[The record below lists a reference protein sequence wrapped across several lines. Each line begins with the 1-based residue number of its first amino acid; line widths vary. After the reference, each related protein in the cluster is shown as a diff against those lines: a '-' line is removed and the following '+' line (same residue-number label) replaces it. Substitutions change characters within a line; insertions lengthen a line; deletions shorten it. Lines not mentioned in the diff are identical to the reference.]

1 MKRLSTNSVLGRLL
15 FGVKK
20 NAPTILTSAGVAGV
34 ITTTILAVKA
44 TPKAIELLNEE
55 QSIRVDIAMKEAN
68 ERGEDIDEEE
78 LEDACRLDSKTYL
91 KLLWRPYLPTVI
103 SGVLTITCII
113 GSHVISEKRATV
125 LAGLV
130 SSSEALLVKYQDKVI
145 EQFGENKERALRD
158 SIAEDD
164 IRNAPPIKEH
174 IQETKYGYDRDVFKD
189 LRTGRYFWFDIERLR
204 SVENDILS
212 LLNHGERVTL
222 NEFYSMLG
230 LGDVEDGE
238 LLGWE
243 PYSNFHI
250 STTWVGW
257 DDIDPLNGLPF
268 KKSIVAI
275 TLDNRP
281 TDVYETYS

>member
-15 FGVKK
+15 FGIKK

-130 SSSEALLVKYQDKVI
+130 SSSEALLVKYQDKVV

>member
-1 MKRLSTNSVLGRLL
+1 MKRLSTNSALGRLL

-34 ITTTILAVKA
+34 ITTTILAVRA
-44 TPKAIELLNEE
+44 TPKAISLIQEEKVWRVETKREDMTREE
-55 QSIRVDIAMKEAN
+55 QA
-68 ERGEDIDEEE
+68 GEIQ
-78 LEDACRLDSKTYL
+78 LDALTYL
-91 KLLWRPYLPTVI
+91 KLLWRPYLPAVI
-103 SGVLTITCII
+103 SGGLTITCII
-113 GSHVISEKRATV
+113 ASHVISEKRATV

-145 EQFGENKERALRD
+145 EQIGENKERALRD

-204 SVENDILS
+204 TVENDILS

-222 NEFYSMLG
+222 NEFYDMLG
-230 LGDVEDGE
+230 LGGVEDGE

>member
-34 ITTTILAVKA
+34 ITTTILAVRA
-44 TPKAIELLNEE
+44 TPKAISLIQEEKVWQVETKREDMTREE
-55 QSIRVDIAMKEAN
+55 QASEI
-68 ERGEDIDEEE
+68 
-78 LEDACRLDSKTYL
+78 RLDALTYL
-91 KLLWRPYLPTVI
+91 KLLWRPYLPVVI
-103 SGVLTITCII
+103 SGGLTITCII
-113 GSHVISEKRATV
+113 GSHIISEKRATV

-130 SSSEALLVKYQDKVI
+130 SSSEALLMKYQDKVI
-145 EQFGENKERALRD
+145 EQIGENKERALRD

-204 SVENDILS
+204 TVENDILS

-222 NEFYSMLG
+222 NEFYDMLG
-230 LGDVEDGE
+230 LGGVEDGE

>member
-15 FGVKK
+15 FGIKK
-20 NAPTILTSAGVAGV
+20 NAPTILTSAGVGGV
-34 ITTTILAVKA
+34 VTTTVLAVRA
-44 TPKAIELLNEE
+44 TPKAVELINEE
-55 QSIRVDIAMKEAN
+55 QSIRVDIAMKEAYN
-68 ERGEDIDEEE
+68 NGREIDEEE
-78 LEDACRLDSKTYL
+78 LDEICRLDLKTYL
-91 KLLWRPYLPTVI
+91 KLLWRPYLPALI
-103 SGVLTITCII
+103 SGGLTITCII
-113 GSHVISEKRATV
+113 ASNVISEKRATV

-130 SSSEALLVKYQDKVI
+130 SSSEAMLVKYQDKVI

-164 IRNAPPIKEH
+164 IHNAPPIKEH

-204 SVENDILS
+204 TVENDILS

-222 NEFYSMLG
+222 NEFYDMLG
-230 LGDVEDGE
+230 LGGVEDGE

-275 TLDNRP
+275 TLDTRP

>member
-34 ITTTILAVKA
+34 ITTTILAVRA
-44 TPKAIELLNEE
+44 TPKAISLIQEEKVWQVETKREDMTREE
-55 QSIRVDIAMKEAN
+55 QASEI
-68 ERGEDIDEEE
+68 
-78 LEDACRLDSKTYL
+78 RLDALTYL
-91 KLLWRPYLPTVI
+91 KLLWRPYLPVVI
-103 SGVLTITCII
+103 SGGLTITCII

-130 SSSEALLVKYQDKVI
+130 SSSEALLMKYQDKVI
-145 EQFGENKERALRD
+145 EQIGENKERALRD

-164 IRNAPPIKEH
+164 IRNAPPIKDH

-204 SVENDILS
+204 TVENDILS

-222 NEFYSMLG
+222 NEFYDMLG
-230 LGDVEDGE
+230 LGGVEDGE

>member
-15 FGVKK
+15 FGMKK
-20 NAPTILTSAGVAGV
+20 NAPTLLTMAGVAGA
-34 ITTTILAVKA
+34 ITTTILAIRA
-44 TPKAIELLNEE
+44 TPKAIALIQEEKAWRVETKREDMTREE
-55 QSIRVDIAMKEAN
+55 QASEVQLDIR
-68 ERGEDIDEEE
+68 
-78 LEDACRLDSKTYL
+78 TYFM
-91 KLLWRPYLPTVI
+91 LLWRPYLPVVI
-103 SGVLTITCII
+103 SEAITIGCII

-204 SVENDILS
+204 TVENDILS

-222 NEFYSMLG
+222 NEFYEMLG
-230 LGDVEDGE
+230 LGAVEDGE
-238 LLGWE
+238 FLGWE

>member
-1 MKRLSTNSVLGRLL
+1 MKRLSTNSALGRLL

-34 ITTTILAVKA
+34 ITTTILAVRA
-44 TPKAIELLNEE
+44 TPKAITLIQEEKVWQVETKREDMTREE
-55 QSIRVDIAMKEAN
+55 QASEI
-68 ERGEDIDEEE
+68 
-78 LEDACRLDSKTYL
+78 RLDVLTYL
-91 KLLWRPYLPTVI
+91 KLLWRPYLPAII
-103 SGVLTITCII
+103 SGGLTITCII

-145 EQFGENKERALRD
+145 EQIGENKERALRD

-204 SVENDILS
+204 TVENDILS

-222 NEFYSMLG
+222 NEFYDMLG
-230 LGDVEDGE
+230 LGGVEDGE

>member
-1 MKRLSTNSVLGRLL
+1 MKRLSTNSVLGRLI

-20 NAPTILTSAGVAGV
+20 NAPTILTAASVAGT
-34 ITTTILAVKA
+34 ITTVILAIRA
-44 TPKAIELLNEE
+44 TPKAVTLIQEEKLWRVEEKREDMTREEQAEEIEL
-55 QSIRVDIAMKEAN
+55 
-68 ERGEDIDEEE
+68 
-78 LEDACRLDSKTYL
+78 DAKTYF
-91 KLLWRPYLPTVI
+91 KLLWRPYLPAVI
-103 SGVLTITCII
+103 SEVITVGCIV
-113 GSHVISEKRATV
+113 GSHLISEKRAAV

-130 SSSEALLVKYQDKVI
+130 SSSEALLIKYQDKVI
-145 EQFGENKERALRD
+145 EQFGENKERAIRD

-164 IRNAPPIKEH
+164 IRNAPPIKDH
-174 IQETKYGYDRDVFKD
+174 VQETKYGYDREVFKD

-222 NEFYSMLG
+222 NEFYDMLG
-230 LGDVEDGE
+230 LGSVEDGE

-250 STTWVGW
+250 TTTWVGW
-257 DDIDPLNGLPF
+257 EDVDPLNGLPF

-275 TLDNRP
+275 TLDTRP

>member
-15 FGVKK
+15 FGMKK

-34 ITTTILAVKA
+34 ITTTILAVRA
-44 TPKAIELLNEE
+44 TPKAISLIQEEKVWRVETKREDMTREE
-55 QSIRVDIAMKEAN
+55 QASEIQ
-68 ERGEDIDEEE
+68 
-78 LEDACRLDSKTYL
+78 LDALTYL
-91 KLLWRPYLPTVI
+91 KLLWRPYLPALI
-103 SGVLTITCII
+103 SGGLTITCII

-145 EQFGENKERALRD
+145 EQIGENKERALRD

-204 SVENDILS
+204 TVENDILS

-222 NEFYSMLG
+222 NEFYDMLG
-230 LGDVEDGE
+230 LGGVEDGE

>member
-15 FGVKK
+15 FGMKK

-34 ITTTILAVKA
+34 VTTVVLAIRA
-44 TPKAIELLNEE
+44 TPKAIELIQEEKVWRVETKREDMTREE
-55 QSIRVDIAMKEAN
+55 QASEI
-68 ERGEDIDEEE
+68 
-78 LEDACRLDSKTYL
+78 RLDARTYFT
-91 KLLWRPYLPTVI
+91 LLWRPYLPVVI
-103 SGVLTITCII
+103 SEVITIGCII

-145 EQFGENKERALRD
+145 EQFGKNKERALRD

-164 IRNAPPIKEH
+164 IRNSPPIREH

-222 NEFYSMLG
+222 NEFYDMLG
-230 LGDVEDGE
+230 LGGVEDGE

-250 STTWVGW
+250 STTWIGW

-268 KKSIVAI
+268 KKSIIAI